1 MYTAAFPDTPLYGYY
16 NPLQPA
22 SVTQAEDDLLQL
34 IEQEGPFDGVLAY
47 SGGTALAAQI
57 IIRDSQKNAFSLPE
71 ERPFRFAI
79 FINGVTPLK
88 VIPAQEVRAET
99 LGESHD
105 PSLVKE
111 EVSNLLLRD
120 SATRVR
126 KKQSEYDTYD
136 PAAIKQDIALLES
149 RVTIDGRPCL
159 SNGIDA
165 ITRYHVDLDG
175 VLIDIPT
182 LHVRC
187 LEEVDEDH
195 GLNLTKLCDPE
206 SVTEYFHRNGEDF
219 PRGHAE
225 MKRIAQLIR
234 GTAERA

>member
-1 MYTAAFPDTPLYGYY
+1 M
-16 NPLQPA
+16 
-22 SVTQAEDDLLQL
+22 

-47 SGGTALAAQI
+47 SGGTALASQL
-57 IIRDSQKNAFSLPE
+57 IIRDSLKNAFSLPE
-71 ERPFRFAI
+71 ERPFRFAV

-88 VIPAQEVRAET
+88 VIPAQDVSE
-99 LGESHD
+99 GSSGQSGD
-105 PSLVKE
+105 SSLVMQ

-126 KKQSEYDTYD
+126 KKRSEYDTYD
-136 PAAIKQDIALLES
+136 PAAIKQDIASLEP
-149 RVTIDGRPCL
+149 RLTADGRPCL
-159 SNGIDA
+159 SNGTHA
-165 ITRYHVDLDG
+165 ITRYHADLDG

-187 LEEVDEDH
+187 LEEEDDDH
-195 GLNLTKLCDPE
+195 GLNLTKLCQPE
-206 SVTEYFHRNGEDF
+206 LVTEYFHRNGEDF

-234 GTAERA
+234 ETAERA